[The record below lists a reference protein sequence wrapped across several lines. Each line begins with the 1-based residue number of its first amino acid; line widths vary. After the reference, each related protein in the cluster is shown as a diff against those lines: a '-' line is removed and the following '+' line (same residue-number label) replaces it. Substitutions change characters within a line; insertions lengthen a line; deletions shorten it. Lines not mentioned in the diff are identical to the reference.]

1 MMKTRSTTVDVK
13 IAGAVAGKLVNAK
26 VRREAESALEA
37 YQDAN
42 QLIINIA
49 RKYADRVLMQ

>member
-1 MMKTRSTTVDVK
+1 MKTKSTTLDVK
-13 IAGAVAGKLVNAK
+13 IAGAVSGKLANAS
-26 VRREAESALEA
+26 VTREVESALEA
-37 YQDAN
+37 YQDAD